1 MEIET
6 LISLDYPSVN
16 PYEGINRIGEQLL
29 EKQYLAVIDEDNLFY
44 GVLTPSDVLKRP
56 HNLVVDCLT
65 KKDSVSITDSIAQT
79 LEKLYSN
86 HSIAL
91 PVYQDDVFVGIIEET
106 IILLALKDKIT
117 ELYNSSVIS
126 QNIKVS
132 FINNLSHELR
142 TPLNHILG
150 FLDIISKLDIEN
162 FKTNGVHHYNK
173 VRKSADHFLLVMNDL
188 IELSRIHSG
197 DNIKIYNDDVCI
209 ETLFEELKDYFEMES
224 EFSQKPVTINYANPD
239 KYLKIF
245 TDGKKIK
252 HILYHLIDNA
262 VKHSTGACNIVYGY
276 ELSDD
281 EGSVVF
287 FVKNTGSF
295 IDESKRKKIFDA
307 FEKYDVL
314 KDTFTT
320 GLGIGLTLVNKLV
333 TLLGGSI
340 DLSIVKDK
348 VTFAFCIPL
357 EKTLDA

>member
-1 MEIET
+1 MEIN
-6 LISLDYPSVN
+6 SLVSFDYPSVS

-29 EKQYLAVIDEDNLFY
+29 EKQYLAVVDEDNLFY

-91 PVYQDDVFVGIIEET
+91 PVYEDDIFVGIIEET
-106 IILLALKDKIT
+106 IILLALRDKIH
-117 ELYNSSVIS
+117 ELYNSSMIS
-126 QNIKVS
+126 QNIKLS

-209 ETLFEELKDYFEMES
+209 ETLFDELRDYFEMES
-224 EFSQKPVTINYANPD
+224 DFLQKPVTIRYANPD
-239 KYLKIF
+239 KYLKVF

-262 VKHSTGACNIVYGY
+262 VKHSTGACSIVYGY
-276 ELSDD
+276 DLSDD
-281 EGSVVF
+281 GGNIVF
-287 FVKNTGSF
+287 FVRNSGSF

-314 KDTFTT
+314 KDKFTT

-333 TLLGGSI
+333 TLLDGSI

-348 VTFAFCIPL
+348 VTLSFTIPL
-357 EKTLDA
+357 QNRLDV